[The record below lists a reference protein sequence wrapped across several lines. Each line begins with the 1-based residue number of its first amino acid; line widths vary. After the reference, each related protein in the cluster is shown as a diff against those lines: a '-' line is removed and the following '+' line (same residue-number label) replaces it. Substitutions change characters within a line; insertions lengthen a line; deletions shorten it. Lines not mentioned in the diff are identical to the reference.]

1 MESLRVIGPKNPTFY
16 ASNFW
21 KLITPSNWYLGFV
34 TPSNE
39 LALQSIIEGRFSYVY
54 VTNKILK
61 SHIETWHHFLDVDF
75 QILCPLNRLFRS
87 CFNK

>member
-1 MESLRVIGPKNPTFY
+1 MESLCVIGPKDPTFH

-21 KLITPSNWYLGFV
+21 KFIIPSNWYLGFV
-34 TPSNE
+34 IPSNE

-61 SHIETWHHFLDVDF
+61 SHIETLHLG
-75 QILCPLNRLFRS
+75 C
-87 CFNK
+87 